1 MARTIYVINGP
12 NLNILG
18 VREPEL
24 YGHETLADI
33 ERDCAALCEKLGLQL
48 RFHQSNAE
56 HEIIEWLQEAREN
69 AAGIAINPAG
79 YTHTSVAIGD
89 AIMAC
94 DCPIVEVHLSNIH
107 AREAFRRHSY
117 VSPVAAAVIIGCGT
131 QGYRFAI
138 ERISKLIEGAVI

>member
-1 MARTIYVINGP
+1 MARIVYVINGP
-12 NLNILG
+12 NLNMLG

-24 YGHETLADI
+24 YGHETLDDI
-33 ERDCAALCEKLGLQL
+33 EKDCAALCETLGLQL

-56 HEIIEWLQEAREN
+56 HEIIEWIQEARTN
-69 AAGIAINPAG
+69 AAGIVINPAG

-138 ERISKLIEGAVI
+138 ERIMKLIEGAIV